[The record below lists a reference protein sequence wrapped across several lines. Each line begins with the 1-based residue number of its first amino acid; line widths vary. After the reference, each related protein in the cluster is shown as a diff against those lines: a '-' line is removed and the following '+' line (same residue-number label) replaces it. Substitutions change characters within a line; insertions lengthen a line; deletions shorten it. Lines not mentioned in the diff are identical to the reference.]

1 LPNSKLKVDILVIAL
16 SSPLLIGVYSDKRLI
31 NSITREG
38 KSSDLFATLFED
50 ILDEY
55 DVTGL
60 YYANG
65 PGSFM
70 SIKMGYVF
78 LSALSIA
85 KDIPLFATD
94 AFAFNN
100 NTPIKAIGKNH
111 YIKENNA
118 IIMKMIGDS
127 VKSEAFALP
136 QKLESGAFN
145 MNHQPLYIAPAV

>member
-1 LPNSKLKVDILVIAL
+1 MDGATGNNIPLQAYYEKKKKHGLTLVVDEASAKLDLP
-16 SSPLLIGVYSDKRLI
+16 
-31 NSITREG
+31 
-38 KSSDLFATLFED
+38 
-50 ILDEY
+50 
-55 DVTGL
+55 
-60 YYANG
+60 
-65 PGSFM
+65 
-70 SIKMGYVF
+70 
-78 LSALSIA
+78 IA